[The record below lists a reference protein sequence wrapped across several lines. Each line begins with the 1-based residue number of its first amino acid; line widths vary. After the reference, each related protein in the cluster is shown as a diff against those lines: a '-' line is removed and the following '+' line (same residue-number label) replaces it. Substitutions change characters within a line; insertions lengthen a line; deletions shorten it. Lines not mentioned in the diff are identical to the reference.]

1 MNFSEAFFEGF
12 VSHWKEERTLPFRV
26 VFALFVFVKNRPRT
40 THEKTMLENIFA
52 IVTWTGSPPSPT
64 PSSGEDISLSLSFS
78 LSFFEHEEEINRF
91 GWIFV
96 CFFFQSFFLF
106 ENCSSKIPKN
116 GSRVGEREFGVR
128 RGPSEKS
135 RERRGGGGG
144 GGAKSFGNAARWFV
158 RLFVHVVFS

>member
-64 PSSGEDISLSLSFS
+64 PSSGEDISLSLSLS
-78 LSFFEHEEEINRF
+78 LSFFEHEEEI
-91 GWIFV
+91 
-96 CFFFQSFFLF
+96 
-106 ENCSSKIPKN
+106 KM
-116 GSRVGEREFGVR
+116 
-128 RGPSEKS
+128 
-135 RERRGGGGG
+135 
-144 GGAKSFGNAARWFV
+144 
-158 RLFVHVVFS
+158 